1 MNHNLEDNRHFL
13 YICTGVRM
21 TEGNEIRSL
30 LLFPDFMNVEA
41 QIKAI
46 EQKANQLIES
56 EPGFFLV
63 EVTLKPTNNIKVFV
77 DADQGAS
84 IDRLV
89 YLNRALYKQVEENM
103 FPEGNFSLE
112 VSSPGLDE
120 PLKLHRQYLK
130 NIGRPVEVLQN
141 DRVKREGKLISVSE
155 TGIAVEEE
163 KGKGKKKETM
173 QHTISFEN
181 IKTTKIQIK
190 F

>member
-1 MNHNLEDNRHFL
+1 
-13 YICTGVRM
+13 M

-30 LLFPDFMNVEA
+30 LLFPKLMNVEA
-41 QIKAI
+41 PIKAI
-46 EQKANQLIES
+46 EQKVNQLLEN

-77 DADQGAS
+77 DADHGAS

-89 YLNRALYKQVEENM
+89 YLNRALYKQVEETM
-103 FPEGNFSLE
+103 FPNGDFSLE

-120 PLKLHRQYLK
+120 PLKLHRQYVK
-130 NIGRPVEVLQN
+130 NIGRNVEVLLN
-141 DRVKREGKLISVSE
+141 SGIKREGKLISAGENEIV
-155 TGIAVEEE
+155 IEEE
-163 KGKGKKKETM
+163 KGKGKNKEFAR
-173 QHTISFEN
+173 HSIVKAD